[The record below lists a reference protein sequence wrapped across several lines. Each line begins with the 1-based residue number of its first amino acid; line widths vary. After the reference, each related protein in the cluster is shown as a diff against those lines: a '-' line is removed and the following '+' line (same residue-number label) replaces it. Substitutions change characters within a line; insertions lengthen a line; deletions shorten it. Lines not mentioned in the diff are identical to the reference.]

1 MQMIA
6 SKQTAP
12 PALDWAALIEAT
24 LLGATAAMLLAKLAS
39 GALVYYIHP
48 RYTPLIAT
56 CAVVLLLMAAARF
69 RALIRAPGEIPA
81 RPRWRHLL
89 LALPLLLG
97 TLVPARP
104 LGAEAIS
111 GALLDPGSALDANAL
126 DDDSR
131 QWNLLQWATALSV
144 RGDELHDQPA
154 DVVGFVYHDPQR
166 PLDGFFVV
174 RYVVTCCT
182 ADSNGVGLPVSWHG
196 GAALPAN
203 SWVHVRGTLSTATLN
218 GHVEP
223 TFNAGTVETVAQ
235 PENPYMYP

>member
-1 MQMIA
+1 MIA
-6 SKQTAP
+6 SNQTTP
-12 PALDWAALIEAT
+12 PALDWIALIEAT

-39 GALVYYIHP
+39 GALVFYIHP
-48 RYTPLIAT
+48 RYAPLIAA
-56 CAVVLLLMAAARF
+56 CAIVLLLMAGARL
-69 RALIRAPGEIPA
+69 RALIRAPGETLA

-97 TLVPARP
+97 TLAPARP

-111 GALLDPGSALDANAL
+111 GALLDPGSALDTSTL

-144 RGDELHDQPA
+144 RGDELHGQPA
-154 DVVGFVYHDPQR
+154 DLVGFVYHDRQR

-182 ADSNGVGLPVSWHG
+182 ADSNGVGLPVSWPG
-196 GAALPAN
+196 GAALPAD
-203 SWVHVRGTLSTATLN
+203 SWVRVRGTLGTATLN

-223 TFNAGTVETVAQ
+223 TLDAGAVDLVAQ
-235 PENPYMYP
+235 PENPYLYP